1 MWTCDFCML
10 FLTTDRAGSTGVSL
24 VCFIPA
30 ECCEADAGALTVHD
44 ETGMCAWCNSAHTLL
59 LA

>member
-1 MWTCDFCML
+1 ML